1 MPPGGA
7 WRSSRS
13 PSAQLATPA
22 RTPLECRR
30 PWAGAEAAGPGWGGA
45 RAGAESP
52 GARGRAPAPAPSPA
66 PGGPAGQRAERPS
79 PAVEGAPSAAGAG
92 AGGRRGR
99 QRSSSRPGGPPPG
112 RPGPCAGIAARVR
125 LPTFWQANTASTVVG
140 AERGL
145 PCKRRRGGESPAGR
159 QRRGGGFPAPSGPR
173 GTPRSALRGPAV
185 MGWGDLR
192 LSQRNACYIVSFHI
206 IATACSLRGLGRMGA
221 GAGHRK
227 DKDVRGPGAPTPRPS
242 RPPSPAPQ
250 EAPRRAQMR
259 SPIWLRIESETAES
273 ATNVRPR
280 GKPTPAAEAPCSS
293 ACDSRIATRQNPPS
307 QPPVSVGDWTV
318 RHRPATGPVA
328 PSAARRRRDGGEA
341 RPAGKNPTCTARL
354 LIPPRPP
361 RSGRTAPASRGP
373 RPPGIGPARRTPGG
387 TPPLWRSRPGR
398 RRRRCTP
405 WRPSSRSRRR

>member
-1 MPPGGA
+1 
-7 WRSSRS
+7 
-13 PSAQLATPA
+13 
-22 RTPLECRR
+22 
-30 PWAGAEAAGPGWGGA
+30 
-45 RAGAESP
+45 
-52 GARGRAPAPAPSPA
+52 
-66 PGGPAGQRAERPS
+66 
-79 PAVEGAPSAAGAG
+79 
-92 AGGRRGR
+92 
-99 QRSSSRPGGPPPG
+99 
-112 RPGPCAGIAARVR
+112 
-125 LPTFWQANTASTVVG
+125 
-140 AERGL
+140 
-145 PCKRRRGGESPAGR
+145 
-159 QRRGGGFPAPSGPR
+159 
-173 GTPRSALRGPAV
+173 

-192 LSQRNACYIVSFHI
+192 QSQRNACYIVSFHI

-259 SPIWLRIESETAES
+259 SPIWLWIESETAES
-273 ATNVRPR
+273 ATNVRPSPR
-280 GKPTPAAEAPCSS
+280 KADAGGGSALQLM
-293 ACDSRIATRQNPPS
+293 ACDGRIATRQNPPS

-328 PSAARRRRDGGEA
+328 PSAARRRRAGGEA

-373 RPPGIGPARRTPGG
+373 RPPGIGPARQTPGG
-387 TPPLWRSRPGR
+387 TPPPWRSRPGR